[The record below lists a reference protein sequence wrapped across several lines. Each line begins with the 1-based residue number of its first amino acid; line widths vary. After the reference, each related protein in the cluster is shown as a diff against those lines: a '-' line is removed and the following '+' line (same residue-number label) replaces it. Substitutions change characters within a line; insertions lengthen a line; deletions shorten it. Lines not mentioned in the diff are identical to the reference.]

1 MRALES
7 RHLFSLDID
16 LHPMIELGTTPVGG
30 RRIFPVS
37 GGTFAGERL
46 KGEVSPYAGS
56 DVLLVRSDGSREQD
70 VRLLLLTDD
79 GAQILMTYRGRA
91 HTRPQ
96 VPAHGETPAGL
107 YLRTVPF
114 FETASPD
121 YAWLNSIVSVSVGER
136 RSDSLVHYEVFE
148 IL

>member
-46 KGEVSPYAGS
+46 KGEISPYAGS

-96 VPAHGETPAGL
+96 ASAPSETPAGL

-121 YAWLNSIVSVSVGER
+121 YAWLN
-136 RSDSLVHYEVFE
+136 
-148 IL
+148 